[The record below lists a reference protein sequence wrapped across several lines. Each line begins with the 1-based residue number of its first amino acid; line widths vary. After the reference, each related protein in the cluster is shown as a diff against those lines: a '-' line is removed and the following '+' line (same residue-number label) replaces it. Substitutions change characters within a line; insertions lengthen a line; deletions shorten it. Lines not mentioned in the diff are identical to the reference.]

1 MLTKYHIYDLD
12 CANCAQKVEDML
24 NKRDDINECTI
35 NFASSLMF
43 VESED
48 EIDIY
53 ELESAIQKME
63 PEVTLAKINDHSH
76 THSHEHYHE
85 HYSHGHNHQHF
96 TYEIYDLDCAN
107 CAQKVE
113 DMLNKRD
120 DIDECT
126 INFASGMMFIG
137 AKEEIDFHELEKA
150 IQVMEPEVTLTK
162 KEKYHHNHHSHGH
175 NHQHFTYEIYDL
187 DCANCAQKVEDMLNK
202 RDDIDECTINFTS
215 GMMFIGAKEEIDI
228 HELEEVIQAVEPE
241 VTITKKEIYNLD
253 DERDLRILNG
263 KGIIAYHIAG
273 LDCANCAMK
282 VEEAIK
288 KMPQIK
294 EAVLNFTTETLQV
307 QPQESVIEE
316 ELFQALQQTID
327 SVEDGVTLSYKDN
340 KRAIEKAKLF
350 DIKKNW
356 NMVIGVILYVAS
368 IIFSNY
374 DVSIAGFLIAYLLI
388 GYTVLL
394 KAFKNIG
401 RGEIFDENFLMVV
414 ATIGAFAI
422 GEYVEAVAVML
433 FYGIGEIFQAYAVNK
448 TRNSISSLMDIKS
461 DFANL
466 KTDDGVIQVESENVR
481 IDDVIVVKVGEKVP
495 LDGIVIKGSSMLDTS
510 SLTGESVPR
519 SVHENDEVLA
529 GVVNLNEILE
539 IKVTKP
545 YNDSTVSRILELM
558 ENAASKKAP
567 IEKFITKFAKI
578 YTPTVVGLAVLLAI
592 IPMFIFDNAV
602 FIDWLYRAL
611 TFLVVSCPCALV
623 ISIPLGLYAGLGKAS
638 RLGALIKGGNY
649 LELLKDVDTVVFD
662 KTGTLT
668 KGTFEVVEVN
678 GDDHLLEYAA
688 YGEYY
693 SNHPIAQSII
703 NKYHKDIDESQISH
717 YQEIAG
723 KGIDTYIRQDHVLL
737 GNASLFESHGIEVI
751 EPQSVGTIVFVAVN
765 GEFKGSIVVADQIKE
780 TTIEGIRILKKSG
793 IKNTVML
800 TGDHHKVALD
810 ISSRLGIDQVY
821 SELLPQDKVS
831 QLESIMESNNGAVA
845 FVGDGINDAPVLA
858 RADVG
863 IAMGGIGS
871 DAAIE
876 AADMVLMQDNIATIG
891 DAIDISKRTNNILKQ
906 NVAFILV
913 IKVGVLILTMF
924 GLSNMWMGVFAD
936 VGVTLIAILN
946 AMRIL
951 K

>member
-1 MLTKYHIYDLD
+1 MHDLD
-12 CANCAQKVEDML
+12 CAHCAQKVEDML
-24 NKRDDINECTI
+24 N
-35 NFASSLMF
+35 
-43 VESED
+43 
-48 EIDIY
+48 
-53 ELESAIQKME
+53 
-63 PEVTLAKINDHSH
+63 H
-76 THSHEHYHE
+76 
-85 HYSHGHNHQHF
+85 
-96 TYEIYDLDCAN
+96 
-107 CAQKVE
+107 
-113 DMLNKRD
+113 RD

-126 INFASGMMFIG
+126 INFASGMMFIE
-137 AKEEIDFHELEKA
+137 AKEEIDIHELEKA
-150 IQVMEPEVTLTK
+150 IQELEPDVTLSK
-162 KEKYHHNHHSHGH
+162 KEKHHEHSHRH
-175 NHQHFTYEIYDL
+175 HHQHFTYEIHDL
-187 DCANCAQKVEDMLNK
+187 DCAHCAQKVEDMLNH
-202 RDDIDECTINFTS
+202 RDDIDECTINFAS
-215 GMMFIGAKEEIDI
+215 GLMFIGAKEEIDI
-228 HELEEVIQAVEPE
+228 HELEKAIKELEPE
-241 VTITKKEIYNLD
+241 VTLTQKESHHHD
-253 DERDLRILNG
+253 EERDLRNLLGNDVIS
-263 KGIIAYHIAG
+263 YHVAG

-282 VEEAIK
+282 VEKAIK
-288 KMPQIK
+288 NMPQIQD
-294 EAVLNFTTETLQV
+294 AVLNFTTETLQI
-307 QPQESVIEE
+307 QPYESVVEDD
-316 ELFQALQQTID
+316 LFKSIQETID
-327 SVEDGVTLSYKDN
+327 SVEDGVTLSYKND
-340 KRAIEKAKLF
+340 KHIIEEPRLF

-356 NMVIGVILYVAS
+356 NMVLGVVIYIIS
-368 IIFSNY
+368 IIFSHY
-374 DVSIAGFLIAYLLI
+374 DISIAGFMIAYLLI
-388 GYTVLL
+388 GYTVLI

-401 RGEIFDENFLMVV
+401 RGELFDENFLMVV
-414 ATIGAFAI
+414 ATVGAFAI

-448 TRNSISSLMDIKS
+448 TRNSISTLMDIKS
-461 DFANL
+461 DYANL
-466 KTDDGVIQVESENVR
+466 KTDDGVIQVEPENIRV
-481 IDDVIVVKVGEKVP
+481 DDIIVIKVGEKVP
-495 LDGIVIKGSSMLDTS
+495 LDGVVVKGKSMLDTS

-519 SVHENDEVLA
+519 SVYENDEVLA

-539 IKVTKP
+539 VKVTKP

-592 IPMFIFDNAV
+592 VPMFIFDNAV
-602 FIDWLYRAL
+602 FTDWLYRAL

-649 LELLKDVDTVVFD
+649 LELLKDVDTIVFD

-678 GDDHLLEYAA
+678 GDVNLLKYAA

-693 SNHPIAQSII
+693 SNHPIAKSII
-703 NKYHKDIDESQISH
+703 DKYNQDIDESQISH
-717 YQEIAG
+717 YHEIAG
-723 KGIDTYIRQDHVLL
+723 KGIDTYIGHDHVLL
-737 GNASLFESHGIEVI
+737 GNASLFASRGISVI
-751 EPQSVGTIVFVAVN
+751 EPKAVGTIVYIAVN
-765 GEFKGSIVVADQIKE
+765 DVFKGSIVVADQIKE
-780 TTIEGIRILKKSG
+780 KTIEGIQCLKKAG
-793 IKNTVML
+793 IKNTIML

-810 ISSRLGIDQVY
+810 IAHRLGIDQVY
-821 SELLPQDKVS
+821 SELLPQDKVL
-831 QLESIMESNNGAVA
+831 QLEDIMKVNQGAVA

-876 AADMVLMQDNIATIG
+876 AADVVLMQDNIATIG
-891 DAIDISKRTNNILKQ
+891 DAIDISKRTNDILKQ
-906 NVAFILV
+906 NVTFILV

>member
-1 MLTKYHIYDLD
+1 M
-12 CANCAQKVEDML
+12 
-24 NKRDDINECTI
+24 
-35 NFASSLMF
+35 
-43 VESED
+43 
-48 EIDIY
+48 
-53 ELESAIQKME
+53 
-63 PEVTLAKINDHSH
+63 
-76 THSHEHYHE
+76 
-85 HYSHGHNHQHF
+85 HF
-96 TYEIYDLDCAN
+96 TYEIHDLDCAN

-126 INFASGMMFIG
+126 INFASGLMFVG
-137 AKEEIDFHELEKA
+137 SKNEIDIHELEKA
-150 IQVMEPEVTLTK
+150 IQKMEPEVTL
-162 KEKYHHNHHSHGH
+162 S
-175 NHQHFTYEIYDL
+175 
-187 DCANCAQKVEDMLNK
+187 
-202 RDDIDECTINFTS
+202 
-215 GMMFIGAKEEIDI
+215 
-228 HELEEVIQAVEPE
+228 
-241 VTITKKEIYNLD
+241 KKEIHQIDN
-253 DERDLRILNG
+253 ERDLRNLNG
-263 KGIIAYHIAG
+263 KGTVAYHIAG
-273 LDCANCAMK
+273 LDCANCALK
-282 VEEAIK
+282 VEDAIK
-288 KMPQIK
+288 KMPQVK
-294 EAVLNFTTETLQV
+294 DAVLNFTTETLQV
-307 QPQESVIEE
+307 QPQGAVIEE
-316 ELFQALQQTID
+316 ELFQSLQETID
-327 SVEDGVTLSYKDN
+327 SIEDGVTLSYKDGSHH
-340 KRAIEKAKLF
+340 IEKPSLF

-356 NMVIGVILYVAS
+356 NILVGVILYVVS
-368 IIFSNY
+368 IIFSRY
-374 DVSIAGFLIAYLLI
+374 DVSIAGFLISYLLI
-388 GYTVLL
+388 GYTVLF
-394 KAFKNIG
+394 KAFKNIS
-401 RGEIFDENFLMVV
+401 RGEVFDENFLMVV

-461 DFANL
+461 DYANL
-466 KTDDGVIQVESENVR
+466 KTDDGMISIEPENIRVGD
-481 IDDVIVVKVGEKVP
+481 IIVVKVGEKIP
-495 LDGIVIKGSSMLDTS
+495 LDGVVVKGNSMLDTS

-519 SVHENDEVLA
+519 GVHKDDEVLA
-529 GVVNLNEILE
+529 GVVNLNEIIE

-592 IPMFIFDNAV
+592 IPMFIFDNVV
-602 FIDWLYRAL
+602 FTDWLYRAL
-611 TFLVVSCPCALV
+611 TFLVVCCPCALV

-678 GDDHLLEYAA
+678 GDDDLLEYGA

-703 NKYHKDIDESQISH
+703 NKYNKNIDESQISH

-723 KGIDTYIRQDHVLL
+723 KGIDTYIKDEHVLL
-737 GNASLFESHGIEVI
+737 GNASLFESHNIEVI
-751 EPQSVGTIVFVAVN
+751 EPQAVGTIVYVAVN
-765 GEFKGSIVVADQIKE
+765 NKFKGSIVVADQIKE
-780 TTIEGIRILKKSG
+780 TTVEGIQILKKAG
-793 IKNTVML
+793 ITNTVML
-800 TGDHHKVALD
+800 TGDHHKVAMD
-810 ISSRLGIDQVY
+810 IANRLGIDQVY

-831 QLESIMESNNGAVA
+831 QLESIMESNSGAVA

-876 AADMVLMQDNIATIG
+876 AADVVLMQDNIATIG
-891 DAIDISKRTNNILKQ
+891 DAIDISKRTNTILKQ
-906 NVAFILV
+906 NVAFILI
-913 IKVGVLILTMF
+913 IKIGVLILTMF

>member
-1 MLTKYHIYDLD
+1 MLTKYHIHDLDCANCAQKVENMLNKRDDVKECTINFASGLMFVESENEIDIHELEVAIQKIEPEVTLTMNDEHAHHSHEHHHEHHHHNHHHFTYEIHNLD

-24 NKRDDINECTI
+24 NN
-35 NFASSLMF
+35 
-43 VESED
+43 
-48 EIDIY
+48 
-53 ELESAIQKME
+53 
-63 PEVTLAKINDHSH
+63 
-76 THSHEHYHE
+76 
-85 HYSHGHNHQHF
+85 
-96 TYEIYDLDCAN
+96 
-107 CAQKVE
+107 
-113 DMLNKRD
+113 RD

-126 INFASGMMFIG
+126 INFASGLMFVG
-137 AKEEIDFHELEKA
+137 AKEEIDIHDLEKA
-150 IQVMEPEVTLTK
+150 IQELEPEVTLTQ
-162 KEKYHHNHHSHGH
+162 KEKHHHEHHHH
-175 NHQHFTYEIYDL
+175 NHQHFTYEIHDL
-187 DCANCAQKVEDMLNK
+187 DCANCTQKVEDMLNN
-202 RDDIDECTINFTS
+202 RDDIDECTINFAS
-215 GMMFIGAKEEIDI
+215 GLMFIGAKEEIDI
-228 HELEEVIQAVEPE
+228 HELEKAIQELEPE
-241 VTITKKEIYNLD
+241 VTLTQKESHHHD
-253 DERDLRILNG
+253 DERDLRNLHG
-263 KGIIAYHIAG
+263 TDIISYHVAG

-282 VEEAIK
+282 VEKAIK
-288 KMPQIK
+288 NMPQIQD
-294 EAVLNFTTETLQV
+294 AVLNFTTETLQV
-307 QPQESVIEE
+307 QPQESIVKD
-316 ELFQALQQTID
+316 ELFKSIQETID
-327 SVEDGVTLSYKDN
+327 SVEDGVTLSYKND
-340 KRAIEKAKLF
+340 KHKIEKPRLF

-356 NMVIGVILYVAS
+356 NMVLGVVVYIIS
-368 IIFSNY
+368 IVLSHY
-374 DVSIAGFLIAYLLI
+374 DISVAGFMIAYLLI
-388 GYTVLL
+388 GYTVLI

-401 RGEIFDENFLMVV
+401 RGELFDENFLMVV

-448 TRNSISSLMDIKS
+448 TRNSISALMDIKS
-461 DFANL
+461 DYANL
-466 KTDDGVIQVESENVR
+466 KTDDGVIQVDPENIRV
-481 IDDVIVVKVGEKVP
+481 DDIIVIKVGEKVP
-495 LDGIVIKGSSMLDTS
+495 LDGIVLKGKSMLDTS

-519 SVHENDEVLA
+519 SVYENDEVLA

-539 IKVTKP
+539 VRVTKP

-592 IPMFIFDNAV
+592 VPMFIFDNAV
-602 FIDWLYRAL
+602 FTDWLYRAL

-668 KGTFEVVEVN
+668 KGTFEVVEIN
-678 GDDHLLEYAA
+678 GDANILKYAA

-693 SNHPIAQSII
+693 SNHPIAKSII
-703 NKYHKDIDESQISH
+703 NKYNQDIDESQISH
-717 YQEIAG
+717 YHEIAG
-723 KGIDTYIRQDHVLL
+723 KGIDTYIGNDHVLL
-737 GNASLFESHGIEVI
+737 GNASLFESYGIDVI
-751 EPQSVGTIVFVAVN
+751 EPKAVGTIVYIAVN
-765 GEFKGSIVVADQIKE
+765 DVFKGSIVVADQIKE
-780 TTIEGIRILKKSG
+780 TTIEGIKVLKKAG
-793 IKNTVML
+793 IKNTIML

-810 ISSRLGIDQVY
+810 IAHRLGIDQVY
-821 SELLPQDKVS
+821 SELLPQDKVL
-831 QLESIMESNNGAVA
+831 QLESIMKSSQSAVA

-876 AADMVLMQDNIATIG
+876 AADVVLMQDNIATIG
-891 DAIDISKRTNNILKQ
+891 DAIDISKRTNFILKQ
-906 NVAFILV
+906 NVTFILV